1 MSFKN
6 TVQSTSKLYLADE
19 IVYIGSYSTAMTNDS
34 YASLT
39 GAAWTNL
46 GALSD
51 FSREPKIDAAVP
63 PSQNVE
69 HETVITRMAET
80 INLTVQELTQANYNK
95 LMGGSAQAVNVTGS
109 STSNIETYSTGTLS
123 TAVISFHKF
132 VQQNWSTTSAT
143 IPVTPASIVVAGSST
158 YVLGVSY
165 DVIQDA
171 DFNWGFVVVSTG
183 AITSTAAITVSYTY
197 APKTADILYHGGA
210 DNLTP
215 FMLKVYSVYADGRAL
230 LTYYPYVNY
239 MSGGAVADKAGGKAE
254 YKDMKFTVE
263 AKEHPTY
270 TYLSRKQFRIDVQT
284 TA

>member
-1 MSFKN
+1 MSFQN

-19 IVYIGSYSTAMTNDS
+19 IVYIASYSTGMANDS

-39 GAAWTNL
+39 GASWTNL
-46 GALSD
+46 GALSE
-51 FSREPKIDAAVP
+51 FSREPKIDASTP

-95 LMGGSAQAVNVTGS
+95 LMGGSAQAVSISGS
-109 STSNIETYSTGTLS
+109 STAIIESYSTGTLS

-132 VQQNWSTTSAT
+132 TQQNWSTTSAT
-143 IPVTPASIVVAGSST
+143 IPISPTGIVIGGSST

-165 DVIQDA
+165 DVIQNEI
-171 DFNWGFVVVSTG
+171 FEWGFVVVSTG
-183 AITSTAAITVSYTY
+183 GITSSAAITVNYSYT
-197 APKTADILYHGGA
+197 PKSASVLYHGGA

-215 FMLKVYSVYADGRAL
+215 YMMKVYSVYSDGRAL
-230 LTYYPYVNY
+230 LTYYPYCNY
-239 MSGGAVADKAGGKAE
+239 MSGGAVSDKAGGKGE
-254 YKDMKFTVE
+254 YKDMKFTIE

-270 TYLSRKQFRIDVQT
+270 TYLNRKQFRIDIQT